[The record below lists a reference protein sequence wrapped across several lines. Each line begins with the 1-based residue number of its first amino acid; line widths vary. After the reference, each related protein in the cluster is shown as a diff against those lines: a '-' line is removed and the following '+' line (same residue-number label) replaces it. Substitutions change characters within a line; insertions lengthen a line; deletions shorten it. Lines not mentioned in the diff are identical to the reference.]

1 MRKIK
6 KRPWSLKQ
14 RIRGRHGHLSN
25 ENTFEMLESI
35 EGSCWNKVF
44 LMHLSK
50 DCNNVDKV
58 QQRFSNLKGHGSRF
72 STYVVDPST
81 AMTIKN
87 MKKLSRQ
94 TKVIATIGPA
104 TESEENLERLINYG
118 VDVCRL
124 NMAHADHDWV
134 RKTSS
139 KIRAIGKRL
148 NREPAIM
155 MDVKGPEIRTGYL
168 QNDINLKKDGLLDL
182 VFEAQ
187 PNPPIQDDIWQIE
200 VNYDKLSDHVKT
212 GDTVLL
218 DNGLIQLLIIESS
231 TKQIRCKI
239 LQDSILKSRR
249 HVNLPGIETGL
260 PSLTEK
266 DRRDSLVGIEC
277 EHDYFA
283 LSFTRDADAIDL
295 FRSFLR
301 ENGSD
306 AQIIAKI
313 EDQKGVSNIE
323 EIIKASDAI
332 MIARGDLGIECPFE
346 ELPIIQRRTVGA
358 CQANG
363 KPVIVAT
370 HLLESMIESPVPTR
384 AEISDVANAVNE
396 GADCLMLSGET
407 TTGKQPFEC
416 LKLLNRISSRI
427 ESEIIPGLS
436 EELKLFRPK
445 AKMLQSAAM
454 LSMKMKD
461 SAVLVFTRSGDLAA
475 KLGALRPNGAPLF
488 AFTDV
493 NGLHRR
499 LRLIWGIE
507 PFLMDFSEN
516 PELTIKN
523 AIEKLKKEDWVK
535 SGDQLV
541 TVTNVFA
548 GGKVIESIQLREVE

>member
-1 MRKIK
+1 
-6 KRPWSLKQ
+6 
-14 RIRGRHGHLSN
+14 
-25 ENTFEMLESI
+25 
-35 EGSCWNKVF
+35 
-44 LMHLSK
+44 
-50 DCNNVDKV
+50 
-58 QQRFSNLKGHGSRF
+58 
-72 STYVVDPST
+72 
-81 AMTIKN
+81 
-87 MKKLSRQ
+87 MKKLTRQ

-104 TESEENLERLINYG
+104 TESEEMLEKIILQG

-124 NMAHADHDWV
+124 NMAHADHEWV
-134 RKTSS
+134 REVSH
-139 KIRAIGKRL
+139 KIRSIGVRL

-168 QNDINLKKDGLLDL
+168 QDDVELKKDDLLDL
-182 VFEAQ
+182 VFVAQ
-187 PNPPIQDDIWQIE
+187 PVPPTKGGIWQIE
-200 VNYDKLSDHVKT
+200 VNYDRLADHIKS
-212 GDTVLL
+212 GDTVLI
-218 DNGLIQLLIIESS
+218 DNGLIPLLVVDSS
-231 TKQIRCKI
+231 VKQIRCQV
-239 LQDSILKSRR
+239 LQNAVLKSRR

-266 DRRDSLVGIEC
+266 DRRDSIVGIEC
-277 EHDYFA
+277 KHDYFA

-295 FRSFLR
+295 FRRFLR
-301 ENGSD
+301 DNGSD
-306 AQIIAKI
+306 AQIIAKL

-323 EIIKASDAI
+323 EIISASDAI
-332 MIARGDLGIECPFE
+332 MVARGDLGIECAFE
-346 ELPIIQRRTVGA
+346 DLPIIQRKTVGA
-358 CQANG
+358 CLANG

-384 AEISDVANAVNE
+384 AEISDVANVVNE

-407 TTGKQPFEC
+407 TTGKQPLDC
-416 LKLLNRISSRI
+416 LDILNRIASRI
-427 ESEIIPGLS
+427 ESEIVPGLS

-445 AKMLQSAAM
+445 AKMLRSAAM
-454 LSMKMKD
+454 LAMKMNN

-493 NGLHRR
+493 DGLHRR

-507 PFLMDFSEN
+507 PFLMNFSEN

-523 AIEKLKKEDWVK
+523 AIQKLKHEEWVE

-548 GGKVIESIQLREVE
+548 GGRVVESIQLREVD